1 MTYYQDIFDLYTY
14 LIYLGSYKNV
24 LYAKAY
30 EWEKFEETLGSKQN
44 KINLTNNQLENEA
57 LYVIKQAECH
67 AREILI
73 GNHRGWNEIFTLSK
87 HEVEMMKFLDS
98 EREKKKRITKGKLA
112 LEDTSM
118 TENNTGEREK
128 KTNSTVASIL

>member
-44 KINLTNNQLENEA
+44 KINLTNN
-57 LYVIKQAECH
+57 
-67 AREILI
+67 
-73 GNHRGWNEIFTLSK
+73 
-87 HEVEMMKFLDS
+87 
-98 EREKKKRITKGKLA
+98 
-112 LEDTSM
+112 
-118 TENNTGEREK
+118 
-128 KTNSTVASIL
+128 